1 MSEVNNESETGSPSL
16 SAREAGQVLKQRR
29 LELGLKLADVTVRS
43 TVPNVAY
50 LGSLESGRNNVLRSK
65 HLASLTRA
73 LELSEGD
80 LARLTGRPMLSALV
94 DVRQPTRL
102 NRATVLAGG
111 WAGGQAS
118 AYTLDEAPQTIL
130 VIDPAQRALA
140 VGRHY
145 VILVLA
151 TGEVVRS
158 VGVKGHGKVKGRGKV
173 QVLQGS
179 QVLAPDEVRVLGRI
193 VHEGRAL

>member
-16 SAREAGQVLKQRR
+16 GAQEAGQLLKQRR
-29 LELGLKLADVTVRS
+29 LELGLTLANVTARS

-50 LGSLESGRNNVLRSK
+50 LGSLETGRNNVLRSK
-65 HLASLTRA
+65 HLTSLTRA

-102 NRATVLAGG
+102 NQATVLAGD
-111 WAGGQAS
+111 WQGGQAG

-130 VIDPAQRALA
+130 VVDPAQRALA

-145 VILVLA
+145 VVLVLA
-151 TGEVVRS
+151 TGQVVRG
-158 VGVKGHGKVKGRGKV
+158 VGVEVQGKVR
-173 QVLQGS
+173 VLGGS
-179 QVLAPDEVRVLGRI
+179 QVLAPGKVRVLGRI